1 MFKVFGFVTKN
12 NNLTH
17 DEYRAGH
24 VGYHNSF
31 GRRLNNIRGY
41 TLNVR
46 SNQNITKDYKKS
58 SLVKEISFNEPNEF
72 DNQWN
77 GYGQLM
83 FDKFEDYIIAK
94 QPALDKAGPNGL
106 ELDDMVAKVGDDFE
120 HLYSGSPFQFNVSE
134 TIIKPVMRPERKLF
148 KVTQFVKK
156 NEVLSEILFN
166 SYLKGAYSE
175 SLSKMDGL
183 QGLIINQRTSLDVMT
198 NFFNPESECFSKA
211 GVQRRERFYENWDI
225 IIEYWFNNSDYFF
238 SSRFNKNL
246 LSFTKKFE
254 EKYLK
259 SSFYRE
265 VDETVAVIPK
275 RDIPTDYYFR

>member
-1 MFKVFGFVTKN
+1 
-12 NNLTH
+12 
-17 DEYRAGH
+17 
-24 VGYHNSF
+24 
-31 GRRLNNIRGY
+31 
-41 TLNVR
+41 
-46 SNQNITKDYKKS
+46 
-58 SLVKEISFNEPNEF
+58 
-72 DNQWN
+72 
-77 GYGQLM
+77 M

-120 HLYSGSPFQFNVSE
+120 HLYSGSPFQFNVNE
-134 TIIKPVMRPERKLF
+134 TIIKPVMRPEHKLF

-156 NEVLSEILFN
+156 NEVLPEILFN
-166 SYLKGAYSE
+166 SYLKGVYSE

-211 GVQRRERFYENWDI
+211 GAQRRERFYKNWDI